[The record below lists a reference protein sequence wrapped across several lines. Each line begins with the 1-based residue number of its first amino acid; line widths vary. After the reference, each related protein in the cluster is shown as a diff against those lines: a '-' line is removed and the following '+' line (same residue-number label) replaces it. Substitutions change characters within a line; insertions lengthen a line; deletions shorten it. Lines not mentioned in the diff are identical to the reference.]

1 VHQRHLPA
9 VKPLTARSVAISTL
23 LGYHPPEL
31 PVRALVRVGGLFGI
45 PERTT
50 RVALTRMVADRDVL
64 ADNGIYR
71 LTERLVRR
79 QAAQED
85 ACSPVSQDW
94 DGCWEMAV
102 VTGAARPLADRVAL
116 RKSMIRLR
124 LAELREGTWLRPN
137 NLPRDID
144 GSVAGQCWL
153 FESRF
158 ADSRGLVEQLWD
170 LRGWAEDARELL
182 ARLSTSNGL
191 ADEFMLI
198 AEMVRHLLID
208 PILPPRLCPAG
219 WPSAELHARY
229 AEFSAGYAARL
240 REYAQGEYGPG

>member
-45 PERTT
+45 PARTT
-50 RVALTRMVADRDVL
+50 RVALTRMVADGDVV
-64 ADNGIYR
+64 ADNGVYR

-79 QAAQED
+79 QAQQEE
-85 ACSPVSQDW
+85 ACSPRTTDW
-94 DGCWEMAV
+94 AGGWDMAV

-116 RKSMIRLR
+116 RKSMIGLR
-124 LAELREGTWLRPN
+124 LAELRAGTWLRPN

-144 GSVAGQCWL
+144 GNVAGQCWL

-182 ARLSTSNGL
+182 ARVDAADGM

-198 AEMVRHLLID
+198 AELVRHLLID
-208 PILPPRLCPAG
+208 PLLPPELCPAG
-219 WPSAELHARY
+219 WPSGELHARY
-229 AEFSAGYAARL
+229 AEFAAGYAARL
-240 REYAQGEYGPG
+240 REYGQA